1 MDVGTKEAL
10 MESALPP
17 PDYSATP
24 QGRFKI
30 PCCPLPLKRL
40 LIIVVVVVL
49 VVVVIVGALLMGLHM
64 SQKHT
69 EMVLEMSM
77 GGSDIQQRLAL
88 NRHEG
93 AISTF
98 SIGSSGTVVY
108 DYYRLL
114 IAYKPALGATCYFT
128 QMAPE
133 DIPSL
138 DVITRKFQNHL
149 AKPSLPTANLDQEED
164 SHASSES
171 QVDPAFL
178 GTTMNV
184 LCGEVPAYYI

>member
-1 MDVGTKEAL
+1 MERQRRRKSQGKSRARKDQKREPNRGVAQERLEEAGVGRK
-10 MESALPP
+10 
-17 PDYSATP
+17 
-24 QGRFKI
+24 
-30 PCCPLPLKRL
+30 
-40 LIIVVVVVL
+40 
-49 VVVVIVGALLMGLHM
+49 
-64 SQKHT
+64 
-69 EMVLEMSM
+69 VLEMSI

-98 SIGSSGTVVY
+98 SMGSSGTVMY

-114 IAYKPALGATCYFT
+114 IAYKPALGATCYIT
-128 QMAPE
+128 QMSPE

-138 DVITRKFQNHL
+138 DVITRKFQKHL
-149 AKPSLPTANLDQEED
+149 AKPSLPVAKLDQEED

>member
-10 MESALPP
+10 MENALPP

-30 PCCPLPLKRL
+30 PCCPPPLKWL

-49 VVVVIVGALLMGLHM
+49 IVVVVLGALLMGLHM

-69 EMVLEMSM
+69 EMVLEMSI
-77 GGSDIQQRLAL
+77 GGSDVQQRLAL
-88 NRHEG
+88 SRHEG
-93 AISTF
+93 TISTF

-114 IAYKPALGATCYFT
+114 IAYKPTLGATCYIT
-128 QMAPE
+128 QMTPE

-138 DVITRKFQNHL
+138 DIIIRKFQSYM
-149 AKPSLPTANLDQEED
+149 AKPPMPTANLDQEED

-171 QVDPAFL
+171 QVNPAFL
-178 GTTMNV
+178 GTAMNV
-184 LCGEVPAYYI
+184 LCGEVPLIYI